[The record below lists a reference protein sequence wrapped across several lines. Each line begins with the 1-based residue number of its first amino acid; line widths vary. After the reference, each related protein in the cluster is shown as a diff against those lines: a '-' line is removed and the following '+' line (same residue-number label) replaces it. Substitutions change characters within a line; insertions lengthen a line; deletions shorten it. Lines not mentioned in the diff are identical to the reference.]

1 MPSPSGDAN
10 SRMHQE
16 AVFADK
22 RMQQLNSLVT
32 ILDGHFRTA
41 ADDQAAGA
49 SHPQILSLASQ
60 IQDIASELYK
70 RNLQDY
76 QSMLDSDPELA
87 ALLNRTRDAE
97 DEFLRQAALLSVYV
111 RKLISDAAKPV
122 ASLRPQPFVFRY
134 GKTLTDTWSDFR
146 DAWCELLAEFR
157 ARGGVHPAEQTAF
170 EETPVDSLRSL

>member
-1 MPSPSGDAN
+1 MTSPSGDAN

-32 ILDGHFRTA
+32 ILDGHIRTA
-41 ADDQAAGA
+41 ADQPFGA
-49 SHPQILSLASQ
+49 SHPQVLSLASQ

-76 QSMLDSDPELA
+76 QSMLDRDPELA

-111 RKLISDAAKPV
+111 RKLISDVARPV
-122 ASLRPQPFVFRY
+122 ASRRPQPFVFRY